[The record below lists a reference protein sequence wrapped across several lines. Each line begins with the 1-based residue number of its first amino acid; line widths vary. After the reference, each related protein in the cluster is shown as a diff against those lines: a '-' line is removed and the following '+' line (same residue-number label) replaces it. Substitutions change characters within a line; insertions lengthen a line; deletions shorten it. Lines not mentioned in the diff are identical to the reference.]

1 MNNFMA
7 TRSLSRG
14 MEVDKAPIKDDAMP
28 FLGED
33 AVMMIFRRQPSPE
46 KRHVLDLSTGTP
58 SRYDHG
64 WGDTGM

>member
-1 MNNFMA
+1 
-7 TRSLSRG
+7 